1 MKIVDSFCHGKAS
14 DRQQLDYIVALSDK
28 LAAAQREL
36 RELSTL
42 LATARYSFRGM
53 VGIYTVAYENHMRT
67 A

>member
-53 VGIYTVAYENHMRT
+53 VVGPTALYIYCFI
-67 A
+67 

>member
-36 RELSTL
+36 REMSTL

-53 VGIYTVAYENHMRT
+53 VHSFVY
-67 A
+67 